1 LVREG
6 AMALTRIFG
15 ANSAASE
22 KASPSTAPF
31 TAAKEAWKESPC
43 VTAMV
48 ENSTI
53 EAEGAAF

>member
-1 LVREG
+1 
-6 AMALTRIFG
+6 MALTRIFG